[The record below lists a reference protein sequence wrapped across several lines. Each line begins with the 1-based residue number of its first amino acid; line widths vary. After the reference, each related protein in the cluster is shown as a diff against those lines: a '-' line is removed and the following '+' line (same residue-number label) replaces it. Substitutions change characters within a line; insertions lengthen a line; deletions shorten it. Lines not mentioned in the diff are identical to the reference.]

1 MRGESSAVDRP
12 SPVRE
17 RAVLVEPRG
26 PSFLAELTE
35 IWQHRELLLTLV
47 AREVQVRYA
56 QTWVGVAWVVLKP
69 LCTMLLLWAMFGR
82 VAALP
87 TDGIP
92 YPLFFFSGL
101 VLWFFFSGAVS
112 DSKDS
117 LVDNA
122 DLIRKVYFPRAL
134 LPLATVIARL
144 LDLGIMLAFLAVLLI
159 GHGVERAPSLP
170 LVVALIALTLL
181 LAVAAGL
188 GIAALNVR
196 FRDATHVV
204 PVALQLLLFASP
216 VVYSWALVPPAWR
229 RVYALNPLVGLLEGF
244 RAAVLGRTPPAE
256 PIAIAA
262 VVTAALLVLACLTFR
277 FMEGSFADHV

>member
-1 MRGESSAVDRP
+1 MRP
-12 SPVRE
+12 SPVRA
-17 RAVLVEPRG
+17 RAVVVDPRG
-26 PSFLAELTE
+26 PSPLAELTE

-56 QTWVGVAWVVLKP
+56 QTWVGIAWVGLKP
-69 LCTMLLLWAMFGR
+69 LAMMLLLWAMFGR
-82 VAALP
+82 MAALP

-92 YPLFFFSGL
+92 SPLFFFAGL
-101 VLWFFFSGAVS
+101 VLWFFFSGAVT

-134 LPLATVIARL
+134 LPIATVIARL
-144 LDLGIMLAFLAVLLI
+144 LDLGIMLGFLAVLLI
-159 GHGVERAPSLP
+159 VHGVERAPSLP
-170 LVVALIALTLL
+170 WMAGLIVLTTLL
-181 LAVAAGL
+181 AIAAGL

-216 VVYSWALVPPAWR
+216 LIYSSSLVPPAWR
-229 RVYALNPLVGLLEGF
+229 RLYALNPLVGLLDGF

-256 PIAIAA
+256 PMAVAA
-262 VVTAALLVLACLTFR
+262 VVTVVLLVLSGMTFR
-277 FMEGSFADHV
+277 LMEGSFADHV